1 MTRLLIID
9 DHAVVRQGLVQAFCD
24 QGFDSIETAGNL
36 KEARAKIAAFNPEAI
51 IVDLNLPDGSG
62 LEIVQWV
69 RKQSADVTI
78 IILSLNDPAQ
88 FVKIARSSGA
98 NAYLSKSQSMPE
110 IISSVTF
117 ALLNPGTFTSNLT
130 ADQSPDFDLTP
141 REIEVLYLLAEGA
154 SNLEISTKLY
164 ISISTVKTHISALMR
179 KLQCTNRTAAAK
191 IARDNGFLL

>member
-9 DHAVVRQGLVQAFCD
+9 DHAVVRQGLVQAFSD
-24 QGFDSIETAGNL
+24 KGFTSIETTGNL
-36 KEARAKIAAFNPEAI
+36 KEARAKIAALNPEAI

-69 RKQSADVTI
+69 RKLSADVAI

-88 FVKIARSSGA
+88 FIKIARSSGA

-117 ALLNPGTFTSNLT
+117 ALSNPGSFTSTLT
-130 ADQSPDFDLTP
+130 ADPSLDFDLTP

-154 SNLEISTKLY
+154 SNSDISLKLF
-164 ISISTVKTHISALMR
+164 ISLSTVKTHISALMR

>member
-9 DHAVVRQGLVQAFCD
+9 DHAVVCQGLVHAFKD
-24 QGFDSIETAGNL
+24 KGFTSIETAATL
-36 KEARAKIAAFNPEAI
+36 KQARSKIAVFNPETI

-69 RKQSADVTI
+69 RKLSADIAI
-78 IILSLNDPAQ
+78 IILSLNDPAK

-110 IISSVTF
+110 IISAVTF
-117 ALLNPGTFTSNLT
+117 ALSNPGSFTSTLI
-130 ADQSPDFDLTP
+130 ADQPRNFDLTP
-141 REIEVLYLLAEGA
+141 REIEVLYLLADGA
-154 SNLEISTKLY
+154 SNLDISSKLF
-164 ISISTVKTHISALMR
+164 ISISTVKTHISSLMR
-179 KLQCTNRTAAAK
+179 KLQCSNRTATAK

>member
-9 DHAVVRQGLVQAFCD
+9 DHAVVRLGLVQAFSD
-24 QGFDSIETAGNL
+24 KGFTSIETAGNL
-36 KEARAKIAAFNPEAI
+36 KEARAKIAALNPEAV

-69 RKQSADVTI
+69 RKLSADVAI
-78 IILSLNDPAQ
+78 IILSLNDPSQ
-88 FVKIARSSGA
+88 FIKIARSSGA

-117 ALLNPGTFTSNLT
+117 ALSNPGSFTSTLT
-130 ADQSPDFDLTP
+130 ADQPFDFELTP

-154 SNLEISTKLY
+154 SNSDISLKLF
-164 ISISTVKTHISALMR
+164 ISISTVKSHISALMR

>member
-9 DHAVVRQGLVQAFCD
+9 DHAVVRQGLIQALND
-24 QGFDSIETAGNL
+24 KGFASIESAGTL

-69 RKQSADVTI
+69 RKFSPDIAI

-98 NAYLSKSQSMPE
+98 NAYLSKSQSMSE
-110 IISSVTF
+110 IISSIIF
-117 ALLNPGTFTSNLT
+117 ALSNPGSFTSTLT
-130 ADQSPDFDLTP
+130 VDQPFDFDLTP

-154 SNLEISTKLY
+154 SNLDISLKLF

-179 KLQCTNRTAAAK
+179 KLQCSNRTAAAK

>member
-1 MTRLLIID
+1 MRLLIID
-9 DHAVVRQGLVQAFCD
+9 DHAVVRQGLIQAFID
-24 QGFDSIETAGNL
+24 KGFASIETAGTL
-36 KEARAKIAAFNPEAI
+36 KEARAKIATFTPEAI

-69 RKQSADVTI
+69 RKFSADIAI

-88 FVKIARSSGA
+88 FVRIARSSGA

-110 IISSVTF
+110 IISSVIF
-117 ALLNPGTFTSNLT
+117 ALSNPGSFTST
-130 ADQSPDFDLTP
+130 SRADQPFDFDLTA

-154 SNLEISTKLY
+154 SNLDISSKLF
-164 ISISTVKTHISALMR
+164 ISISTVKTHVSALMR

-191 IARDNGFLL
+191 IARDHGFLL

>member
-9 DHAVVRQGLVQAFCD
+9 DHAVVRQGLVQAFSD
-24 QGFDSIETAGNL
+24 KGFTSIETAGNL
-36 KEARAKIAAFNPEAI
+36 KEARAKIAALNPEAI

-69 RKQSADVTI
+69 RKLSADVAI
-78 IILSLNDPAQ
+78 IILSLNDPSQ
-88 FVKIARSSGA
+88 FIKIARSSGA

-117 ALLNPGTFTSNLT
+117 ALSNPGSFTSTLT
-130 ADQSPDFDLTP
+130 ADQSFDFDLTA

-154 SNLEISTKLY
+154 SNLDISLKLF
-164 ISISTVKTHISALMR
+164 ISISTVKTHISAVLR
-179 KLQCTNRTAAAK
+179 KLQCANRTAAVK
-191 IARDNGFLL
+191 TARNHGLLL

>member
-9 DHAVVRQGLVQAFCD
+9 DHAVVRQGLIQAFND
-24 QGFDSIETAGNL
+24 KGFASIESAGTL

-69 RKQSADVTI
+69 RKFSADIAI

-98 NAYLSKSQSMPE
+98 NAYLSKSQSMSE
-110 IISSVTF
+110 IISSAIF
-117 ALLNPGTFTSNLT
+117 ALSNPGSFTSTLMV
-130 ADQSPDFDLTP
+130 DQPFDFDLTP

-154 SNLEISTKLY
+154 SNLDISQKLF
-164 ISISTVKTHISALMR
+164 ISISTVKTHISALLR
-179 KLQCTNRTAAAK
+179 KLQCTNRTTAAK

>member
-24 QGFDSIETAGNL
+24 KGFASIETAGNL
-36 KEARAKIAAFNPEAI
+36 KEGRAKIAAFNPEAI

-69 RKQSADVTI
+69 RKHSADVAI
-78 IILSLNDPAQ
+78 VILSLNDPAQ

-110 IISSVTF
+110 IISSVIF
-117 ALLNPGTFTSNLT
+117 ALSNPGSFTSSLT
-130 ADQSPDFDLTP
+130 TDQSPDFDLTP
-141 REIEVLYLLAEGA
+141 RDIEVLYLLAEGA
-154 SNLEISTKLY
+154 SNLEISSKLY

>member
-9 DHAVVRQGLVQAFCD
+9 DHAVVRQGLIQAFHD
-24 QGFDSIETAGNL
+24 TGFSAIETAGTL
-36 KEARAKIAAFNPEAI
+36 KEARAKIAALNPEAI

-69 RKQSADVTI
+69 RQFSATSAI

-110 IISSVTF
+110 IISAMIF
-117 ALLNPGTFTSNLT
+117 ALANPGSFTSTITANRPLAIDLT
-130 ADQSPDFDLTP
+130 A
-141 REIEVLYLLAEGA
+141 REVEVLHLLAAGA
-154 SNLEISTKLY
+154 SNLEIATQLF

-179 KLQCTNRTAAAK
+179 KLGSTNRTATVK
-191 IARDNGFLL
+191 LARDHGFLL

>member
-9 DHAVVRQGLVQAFCD
+9 DHAVVRQGLVQAFSD
-24 QGFDSIETAGNL
+24 KGFVSIETSGSL
-36 KEARAKIAAFNPEAI
+36 KEARAKIAAFNPQAI

-69 RKQSADVTI
+69 RKHSSEVAI

-88 FVKIARSSGA
+88 FIKIARSSGA
-98 NAYLSKSQSMPE
+98 NAYLSKSQSMQE

-117 ALLNPGTFTSNLT
+117 ALSNPGTFTSNLT
-130 ADQSPDFDLTP
+130 ADHPRDFGLTP
-141 REIEVLYLLAEGA
+141 REIEVLCLLAEGS
-154 SNLEISTKLY
+154 SNLDISLKLY
-164 ISISTVKTHISALMR
+164 VSLSTVKTHISSLMR
-179 KLQCTNRTAAAK
+179 KLQCSNRTAAAK

>member
-24 QGFDSIETAGNL
+24 KGFDSIETAGNL
-36 KEARAKIAAFNPEAI
+36 KEGRA
-51 IVDLNLPDGSG
+51 
-62 LEIVQWV
+62 
-69 RKQSADVTI
+69 

-130 ADQSPDFDLTP
+130 ADQSPYFDLTP

-154 SNLEISTKLY
+154 SNLEISSKLY

>member
-9 DHAVVRQGLVQAFCD
+9 DHAVVCQGLVHAFKD
-24 QGFDSIETAGNL
+24 KGFTSIETAATL
-36 KEARAKIAAFNPEAI
+36 KQARAKISVFNPEAI

-69 RKQSADVTI
+69 RKLSADIAI
-78 IILSLNDPAQ
+78 IILSLNDPTQ

-110 IISSVTF
+110 IISAVTF
-117 ALLNPGTFTSNLT
+117 ALSNPGSFTSTLI
-130 ADQSPDFDLTP
+130 ADQPRDFDLTP
-141 REIEVLYLLAEGA
+141 REIEVLYLLADGA
-154 SNLEISTKLY
+154 SNLDISSKLF
-164 ISISTVKTHISALMR
+164 ISISTVKTHISSLMR
-179 KLQCTNRTAAAK
+179 KLQCSNRTATAK

>member
-9 DHAVVRQGLVQAFCD
+9 DHAVVSQGLVHAFKNK
-24 QGFDSIETAGNL
+24 GFTSIETAATL
-36 KEARAKIAAFNPEAI
+36 KQARSKIAVFNPEAI

-69 RKQSADVTI
+69 RKLSADIAI
-78 IILSLNDPAQ
+78 IILSLNDPAK

-110 IISSVTF
+110 IISAVTF
-117 ALLNPGTFTSNLT
+117 ALSNPGSFTSTLI
-130 ADQSPDFDLTP
+130 ADQPRDFDLTP
-141 REIEVLYLLAEGA
+141 REVEVLYLLADGA
-154 SNLEISTKLY
+154 SNVDISSKLY
-164 ISISTVKTHISALMR
+164 ISLSTVKTHISSLMR

>member
-24 QGFDSIETAGNL
+24 KGFASIETAGNL

-69 RKQSADVTI
+69 RKHSADVAI

-110 IISSVTF
+110 IISSVIF
-117 ALLNPGTFTSNLT
+117 ALSNPGTFTSSLT
-130 ADQSPDFDLTP
+130 TDQSPDFDLTP
-141 REIEVLYLLAEGA
+141 REIEVLCLLAEGA

>member
-9 DHAVVRQGLVQAFCD
+9 DHAVVCQGLVHAFKD
-24 QGFDSIETAGNL
+24 KGFTSIETAATL
-36 KEARAKIAAFNPEAI
+36 KQARAKIAVFNPEAI

-69 RKQSADVTI
+69 RKLSADIAI
-78 IILSLNDPAQ
+78 IILSLNDPTQ

-110 IISSVTF
+110 IISAVTF
-117 ALLNPGTFTSNLT
+117 ALSNPGSFTSTLI
-130 ADQSPDFDLTP
+130 ADQPRDFDLTP
-141 REIEVLYLLAEGA
+141 REIEVLYLLADGA
-154 SNLEISTKLY
+154 SNLDISSKLF
-164 ISISTVKTHISALMR
+164 ISISTVKTHISSLMR
-179 KLQCTNRTAAAK
+179 KLQCSNRTATAK

>member
-69 RKQSADVTI
+69 RKHSADVAI
-78 IILSLNDPAQ
+78 VILSLNDPAQ
-88 FVKIARSSGA
+88 FVQIARSSGA

-110 IISSVTF
+110 IISSVIF
-117 ALLNPGTFTSNLT
+117 ALSNTGSFTSSLT
-130 ADQSPDFDLTP
+130 TGQSPDFDLTP

-154 SNLEISTKLY
+154 SNLEISSKLY

>member
-9 DHAVVRQGLVQAFCD
+9 DHAVVRQGLIQAFND
-24 QGFDSIETAGNL
+24 KGFASIETAGNL

-69 RKQSADVTI
+69 RKHSADIAI

-88 FVKIARSSGA
+88 FVKVARSSGA

-110 IISSVTF
+110 IISAVSF
-117 ALLNPGTFTSNLT
+117 AVANPGSFTSTLT
-130 ADQSPDFDLTP
+130 SDQPLDFDLTA

-154 SNLEISTKLY
+154 SNLEISTKLF

-179 KLQCTNRTAAAK
+179 KLQCTNRTAAVK

>member
-24 QGFDSIETAGNL
+24 KGFASIETAGNL

-69 RKQSADVTI
+69 RKHSADVAI

-154 SNLEISTKLY
+154 SNLEISSKLY

>member
-24 QGFDSIETAGNL
+24 KGFDSIETAGNL
-36 KEARAKIAAFNPEAI
+36 REARAKIAAFNPEAI

-62 LEIVQWV
+62 LEVVQWV
-69 RKQSADVTI
+69 RKHSTNVAI
-78 IILSLNDPAQ
+78 IILSMNDPAQ
-88 FVKIARSSGA
+88 FIKVARSSGA
-98 NAYLSKSQSMPE
+98 NAYLSKSQSTPE

-117 ALLNPGTFTSNLT
+117 ALSNPGTFTSSLT
-130 ADQSPDFDLTP
+130 ADQQQDFDLTP

-154 SNLEISTKLY
+154 SNIEISRRLF
-164 ISISTVKTHISALMR
+164 ISISTVKTHISGLMR

-191 IARDNGFLL
+191 IARDHGLLL

>member
-9 DHAVVRQGLVQAFCD
+9 DHAVVRQGLVQAFSD
-24 QGFDSIETAGNL
+24 KGFVSIETAGSL
-36 KEARAKIAAFNPEAI
+36 KEARAKIAAFNPQAI

-69 RKQSADVTI
+69 RKHSAEVAI

-88 FVKIARSSGA
+88 YIKIARSSGA
-98 NAYLSKSQSMPE
+98 NAYLSKSQSMQE

-117 ALLNPGTFTSNLT
+117 ALSNPGTFTSNLT
-130 ADQSPDFDLTP
+130 ADHPRDFGLTP
-141 REIEVLYLLAEGA
+141 REIEVLCLLAEGS
-154 SNLEISTKLY
+154 SNLDISLKLY
-164 ISISTVKTHISALMR
+164 VSLSTVKTHISSLMR
-179 KLQCTNRTAAAK
+179 KLQCTNRTGAAK

>member
-24 QGFDSIETAGNL
+24 KGFASIETAGNL
-36 KEARAKIAAFNPEAI
+36 KEGRAKIAAFNPEAI

-69 RKQSADVTI
+69 RKHSADVAI
-78 IILSLNDPAQ
+78 VILSLNDPAQ

-110 IISSVTF
+110 IISSVIF
-117 ALLNPGTFTSNLT
+117 ALSNPGSFTSSLT
-130 ADQSPDFDLTP
+130 TDQSPDFDLTP

-154 SNLEISTKLY
+154 SNLEISSKLY

-179 KLQCTNRTAAAK
+179 KLECGNRTAAAK

>member
-69 RKQSADVTI
+69 RKHSADVAI

-88 FVKIARSSGA
+88 FVKIARSSGS
-98 NAYLSKSQSMPE
+98 NAYVSKSQSMPE
-110 IISSVTF
+110 IISSVIF
-117 ALLNPGTFTSNLT
+117 ALSNPGTFTSSLT
-130 ADQSPDFDLTP
+130 TDQSPDFDLTP

-154 SNLEISTKLY
+154 SNLEISSKLY

>member
-24 QGFDSIETAGNL
+24 QKFDSIETAGNL

-69 RKQSADVTI
+69 RKHSADVTI

-110 IISSVTF
+110 IISAVIF
-117 ALLNPGTFTSNLT
+117 ALSNPGTFTSSLT

-154 SNLEISTKLY
+154 SNLEISSKLY

>member
-9 DHAVVRQGLVQAFCD
+9 DHAVVRQGLIQAFHD
-24 QGFDSIETAGNL
+24 TGFSAIETAGTL
-36 KEARAKIAAFNPEAI
+36 KEARAKIAALNPEAI

-69 RKQSADVTI
+69 RQFSATMAI
-78 IILSLNDPAQ
+78 IILSLNDPGQ

-110 IISSVTF
+110 IISAIIF
-117 ALLNPGTFTSNLT
+117 ALANPGSFTSTIT
-130 ADQSPDFDLTP
+130 ADQPLAIDLTA
-141 REIEVLYLLAEGA
+141 REVEVLHLLAAGA
-154 SNLEISTKLY
+154 SNLEIATQLF

-179 KLQCTNRTAAAK
+179 KLGSTNRTATVK
-191 IARDNGFLL
+191 LARDHGFLL

>member
-1 MTRLLIID
+1 MTRLVIID
-9 DHAVVRQGLVQAFCD
+9 DHAVVCQGLVQAFCD

-69 RKQSADVTI
+69 RKHSADVAI

-110 IISSVTF
+110 IISSVIF
-117 ALLNPGTFTSNLT
+117 ALSNTGSFTSSLT
-130 ADQSPDFDLTP
+130 TGQSPDFDLTP

-154 SNLEISTKLY
+154 SNLEISSKLY

-179 KLQCTNRTAAAK
+179 KLQCANRTAAAK